1 MPVERR
7 DVLFSLGEI
16 NPVLVRAAGRS
27 SGHIPGNLSSM
38 SVIEVKHTR
47 DLSTAFH
54 DQRTRLL
61 ALLKEAPE
69 GDGVIFRA
77 TKPGT
82 LIGER
87 TLAFFV
93 PDNVMLD
100 ALLAAC
106 ASLSIALPRR
116 PNKLVIAEDLKI
128 GLRIILD
135 DNALELEK

>member
-1 MPVERR
+1 
-7 DVLFSLGEI
+7 
-16 NPVLVRAAGRS
+16 
-27 SGHIPGNLSSM
+27 
-38 SVIEVKHTR
+38 
-47 DLSTAFH
+47 
-54 DQRTRLL
+54 
-61 ALLKEAPE
+61 LKEAPE